1 MDKAEVLKQSQR
13 AYDQWGDLWRRNS
26 SIAKNIPKVPM
37 SALKNQGI
45 GKHLVIVSMGGSFEK
60 QVEYL
65 KKHQDKVDILAVDK
79 AFVPLMEHGIRPD
92 FVLIADARVSF
103 SCYCEPFLKSTDDI
117 ILLSNVNANP
127 DWAANWKGIKTY
139 YVNKDN
145 IQSEVEFSR
154 ISGVQDQIHAGS
166 NVSNAA
172 LIYANSVLNY
182 DKYILLG
189 FDFSWA
195 IDGKFYSFSH
205 GSEKMGNK
213 SVGLASQKVL
223 DRNYDMVNT
232 SENLWFSSRWLD
244 MYIQSEIGGKALNAS
259 DGILEVPRII
269 NLNNYLSA
277 IKQYKRDLTDKET
290 DLLARRTLVI
300 KDKDSYDMAHDIITS
315 KDAIMLGGQL
325 EYRLPIDMEVQKAIP
340 SKYPEK
346 VEAK

>member
-1 MDKAEVLKQSQR
+1 MDKKEVLKQSQR
-13 AYDQWGDLWRRNS
+13 AYDQWSPIWRHNS
-26 SIAKNIPKVPM
+26 NIAKGIPKIPM

-45 GKHLVIVSMGGSFEK
+45 GKELVIISMGGSFEK

-65 KKHQDKVDILAVDK
+65 KKYQDKVDILAVDK
-79 AFVPLMEHGIRPD
+79 AFAPLMERGIRPD

-103 SCYCEPFLKSTDDI
+103 SCYCEPFLKDTKDI
-117 ILLSNVNANP
+117 VLLSNVNANP
-127 DWAANWKGIKTY
+127 DWGANWKGIKSY

-145 IQSEVEFSR
+145 IQSEIEFSR
-154 ISGVQDQIHAGS
+154 ISGVEDQIHAGS

-189 FDFSWA
+189 FDFSWE
-195 IDGKFYSFSH
+195 IGGKFYSFAH
-205 GSEKMGNK
+205 GTEKMGNK

-244 MYIQSEIGGKALNAS
+244 MYIQSEVGGKALNAS
-259 DGILEVPRII
+259 DGILEVPKII
-269 NLNNYLSA
+269 NLNSHLSA
-277 IKQYKRDLTDKET
+277 IKQYKRGLTDKET
-290 DLLARRTLVI
+290 DLLARRTLTI
-300 KDKDSYDMAHDIITS
+300 KDKDSYDQAHNIITS
-315 KDAIMLGGQL
+315 KDAIMLGGQI
-325 EYRLPIDMEVQKAIP
+325 EYRMPIDMEVQKAID

-346 VEAK
+346 VV